1 MQYFHMFT
9 NGFAKKLSLMRKL
22 KYKFEIPSKLFSG
35 NADLRNPTQILC
47 VKGAPTTQDICQF
60 QTFSYSSIFTSYKK
74 FAFCNRLF
82 PQTTQI
88 YLFL

>member
-1 MQYFHMFT
+1 MFT

-47 VKGAPTTQDICQF
+47 VKGAPTTQDIC
-60 QTFSYSSIFTSYKK
+60 
-74 FAFCNRLF
+74 
-82 PQTTQI
+82 
-88 YLFL
+88 